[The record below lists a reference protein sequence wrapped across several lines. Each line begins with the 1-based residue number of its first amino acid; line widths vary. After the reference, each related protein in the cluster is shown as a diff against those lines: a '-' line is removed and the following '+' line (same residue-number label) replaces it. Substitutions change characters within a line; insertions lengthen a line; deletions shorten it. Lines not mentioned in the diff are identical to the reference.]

1 MFSTVNDMKIVY
13 PIGLPEN
20 KNSQI
25 NPVKSSNHSHCPV
38 NILDKITTLTM
49 KTSNKLKDLYLPCRH

>member
-20 KNSQI
+20 KNS
-25 NPVKSSNHSHCPV
+25 
-38 NILDKITTLTM
+38 
-49 KTSNKLKDLYLPCRH
+49 NKPSKKFQS